1 MCYSLGIETQTDGC
15 TQLYIFPLQHSI
27 LWYHETTADLFPEP
41 KKQMKAF
48 FLLLLHFFLE
58 SILFISWHKSLH
70 CGALSTMNLSFLS
83 RAWAFQPCEKGPHCG
98 GPKTPEFLAASKR
111 DLWGK
116 RRICRPDFHPRHFSL
131 AGHGFCCLL
140 RGVNHCAITS
150 LREQGQNKREDF
162 AFLSPSC
169 CLRSVSAEQTAQLY
183 VLLMYFCLG
192 CSDFLCIP

>member
-1 MCYSLGIETQTDGC
+1 MLLIGNRNSNRWMHTAIHFPPTAFHPLISWNHSWSLPWAKETDEGF
-15 TQLYIFPLQHSI
+15 FPSSSSS
-27 LWYHETTADLFPEP
+27 
-41 KKQMKAF
+41 
-48 FLLLLHFFLE
+48 FFLE